1 VPFLWF
7 DQETEEAVNFYVSI
21 FNGSPHKVRDSGIIS
36 ITRYEKG
43 MEVPGGDQQVWPR
56 QVCMIFRVASI
67 CLNLTQSIP
76 KFTLGIYTQLYPN
89 SSFLD
94 YQIDD
99 VSKRDWIPT
108 RLFQGKVNIKGLVVT
123 TGQNIKSL

>member
-56 QVCMIFRVASI
+56 QVCMIFRVACYRSAS
-67 CLNLTQSIP
+67 T
-76 KFTLGIYTQLYPN
+76 
-89 SSFLD
+89 
-94 YQIDD
+94 
-99 VSKRDWIPT
+99 
-108 RLFQGKVNIKGLVVT
+108 
-123 TGQNIKSL
+123 